1 MSQFLKLFF
10 MVYLSISKIEIAEII
25 ISLPVVLAR
34 NCMVNQLYVL
44 PVFECYWQ
52 LEGFFKLVFLFL
64 AKGIWNKKYNLSQ
77 FFCFVCLFVWLVF
90 FFNGRICYHNLPVLG
105 QLLYLFFFSY
115 LQDDGL

>member
-1 MSQFLKLFF
+1 MYVTQFLKVFS
-10 MVYLSISKIEIAEII
+10 MVYLSISKIETAEII

-52 LEGFFKLVFLFL
+52 LEGFFQVGVFFL

-77 FFCFVCLFVWLVF
+77 FFCFVCLFVWL
-90 FFNGRICYHNLPVLG
+90 
-105 QLLYLFFFSY
+105 FFFSMV
-115 LQDDGL
+115 GFVIITC

>member
-1 MSQFLKLFF
+1 
-10 MVYLSISKIEIAEII
+10 MVYLSISKIETAEII

-44 PVFECYWQ
+44 PVF
-52 LEGFFKLVFLFL
+52 FL